1 MSDSIHMPFLSRN
14 LTVKASSDADLVG
27 MSGIVVGETRR
38 TIALDVGS
46 ETKTLAKNVIEFTLD
61 NEDELIQG
69 AMVCQ
74 RPEDRIHRNYRRNCN
89 ARHRSRRQ

>member
-38 TIALDVGS
+38 TISLDVGS
-46 ETKTLAKNVIEFTLD
+46 ETKTLAKNVIGFTLD
-61 NEDELIQG
+61 NEGELIQG

-74 RPEDRIHRNYRRNCN
+74 RPEDRIHRNYRRN
-89 ARHRSRRQ
+89 

>member
-14 LTVKASSDADLVG
+14 LTVKASSDAVLVG

-38 TIALDVGS
+38 TIALDVSG

-74 RPEDRIHRNYRRNCN
+74 RPEDRIHRNYRRN
-89 ARHRSRRQ
+89 

>member
-38 TIALDVGS
+38 TIAIDVDG
-46 ETKTLAKNVIEFTLD
+46 ETKTLAKNVIDFTLD
-61 NEDELIQG
+61 NEGDLIQG

-74 RPEDRIHRNYRRNCN
+74 RPEDRIHRNYRRN
-89 ARHRSRRQ
+89 